1 MFEVNGFKVTFQ
13 RIWTDQKRGR
23 YDTFCEV
30 NLPGDTINWPRSA
43 LAHLHPND
51 KPDKIVGKKIALG
64 KALKRAE
71 VGKELRT
78 MIWKAFWAWVAK
90 WPEAGYKERKP
101 CDV

>member
-1 MFEVNGFKVTFQ
+1 MFEISGYKVTFM
-13 RIWTDQKRGR
+13 RVWRDKKYGR
-23 YDTFCEV
+23 YDTECAITRKFQDV
-30 NLPGDTINWPRSA
+30 ADYG